1 MLNKIKSIFFFVI
14 FIGFLI
20 FIIVYYFSDTNK
32 NKINK
37 NRLNLSNKIT
47 ESINEIPSLKN
58 DTENIINYPDLNSE
72 KEKVK
77 KRYFWDLL
85 K

>member
-47 ESINEIPSLKN
+47 ESINEIPYLKN
-58 DTENIINYPDLNSE
+58 DTENIINYPDSNSE

>member
-47 ESINEIPSLKN
+47 ESINEIPYLKN
-58 DTENIINYPDLNSE
+58 DTENIINYPDSNSE
-72 KEKVK
+72 KGKVK
-77 KRYFWDLL
+77 KRYFWNLL